1 MKRYL
6 WVVILMIFFLTPG
19 LRAEDIDIYG
29 AATISVT
36 PNVLIVFDTSGS
48 MADAIPGPTVVYDPS
63 TTYTGTYTTNAV
75 YQQSYN
81 WGHYSYTRLVSDYH
95 TLNCP
100 ATKTDLESK
109 GYSSHG
115 VYRSYSG
122 TYECSY
128 RFSGQLYL
136 GNWINYDRSTSS
148 STTAKIDIAKQVI
161 TDLIDSTT
169 NVNFGLMRF
178 NDDQGGRLLAP
189 CGTDKTT
196 LKNTIN
202 SLTANGWTPLAETLA
217 EAGLYF
223 AGKKSWYNG
232 TSGTYSSNCDN
243 YGSGCY
249 QYTSPITADLPCQKN
264 YVIIMTDGASTQD
277 QSPKLTSTPYING
290 DTIGDYD
297 HDGKDSV
304 SYDSNGSDYLDDVA
318 KYLYDNDLRPD
329 VGGGSFEKQ
338 NVVTY
343 TIGFATEQQ
352 LLQDTAQNGGG
363 KYYTANSISG
373 LSAAFHEILSEIA
386 DVSGVY
392 VSPVVPVSR
401 MNGTYAGNSLYV
413 GFFKPKED
421 GRWDGNIKKYGI
433 DSLGRIIDA
442 GGNLATEAN
451 GTIKDNAQ
459 SYWSALPD
467 GPDVDSGGVGGILL
481 NQTTRHLYTYIGA
494 PPSGATPSDYLT
506 ATINAFSTTNTEI
519 LPGDLGETITTTA
532 EKDNIIND
540 IYGVGREWKMGDIL
554 HSKPAVVYYDTNN
567 NSSLDSG
574 DDAMIYAGGNDGM
587 MHCFKDSDGSEVWGF
602 IPPDLLTGLKDLSDT
617 SITTHEY
624 FVDGSPKVYDKGID
638 DTKILFFGERRG
650 GNHYYALDIT
660 DYNTPKY
667 KYEIGSTFLSNT
679 DGNNNG
685 ILDGQ
690 EIGGGSDDQ
699 TILGQSWSDPTIQTI
714 STSSSTPETVF
725 LLAGGYDT
733 NQDKPFYVYDP
744 LNPDPNPD
752 MTPYRA
758 DTDSVGKAVF
768 TVNVLTG
775 AIGKLNINAGY
786 YSEMTHSI
794 VDVSGFDTNGNGIT
808 NRVYAGDMGGNIFA
822 FQDDGTGNW
831 SYRKLFSAPVGYT
844 TTSPVHPIP
853 RKIFYAPDAVE
864 ESYGEMIFFGT
875 GNRADPTETDLV
887 NRIYAIKNHWED
899 PSTTLTESDLYDATD
914 DTIALGTDG
923 TGTDSKVA
931 AKEALATGNG
941 WFIRLEN
948 TGEKVTSPVVVFN
961 GVVYFTTYTPESGST
976 TTGTCDV
983 VSGQGTARLYALNYK
998 TGEAA
1003 FEWSDVAE
1011 TDASGNT
1018 VSKGKLDRNKIIGT
1032 SIASAPVIA
1041 ILQGGPQIYIG
1052 VQGGVQQLS
1061 PNVTRNMQTF
1071 FWRQLNN

>member
-1 MKRYL
+1 
-6 WVVILMIFFLTPG
+6 MIFFLTPG

-29 AATISVT
+29 TTTISVT
-36 PNVLIVFDTSGS
+36 PNVLIIFDTSGS
-48 MADAIPGPTVVYDPS
+48 MADAIPGPPVVYVPS

-75 YQQSYN
+75 YEKSYH
-81 WGHYSYTRLVSDYH
+81 WGHYSYTMLVSDYH

-100 ATKTDLESK
+100 ATKTDLENK

-122 TYECSY
+122 SWQCSY
-128 RFSGQLYL
+128 HFSGQLYL
-136 GNWINYDRSTSS
+136 GNWINYDLSTPNTSN
-148 STTAKIDIAKQVI
+148 TKIEIAQQVI
-161 TDLIDSTT
+161 TDLIDETT

-178 NDDQGGRLLAP
+178 NDDQGGRILAP

-196 LKNTIN
+196 IKSTIN

-223 AGKKSWYNG
+223 AGKKSWFNG
-232 TSGTYSSNCDN
+232 SSGTYSSDCDN
-243 YGSGCY
+243 NGNNCY
-249 QYTSPITADLPCQKN
+249 QYTSPITAALPCQKN

-277 QSPKLTSTPYING
+277 QSSKLTSAPYING

-297 HDGKDSV
+297 HDGEDPG
-304 SYDSNGSDYLDDVA
+304 SYASSGSDYLDDVA

-329 VGGGSFEKQ
+329 VGSGSFEKQ
-338 NVVTY
+338 NIVTY
-343 TIGFATEQQ
+343 TIGFATEQE
-352 LLQDTAQNGGG
+352 LLQKTAQNGGG
-363 KYYTANSISG
+363 KYFTANSLSG

-386 DVSGVY
+386 DVSGVF

-421 GRWDGNIKKYGI
+421 GRWEGNIKRYGI
-433 DSLGRIIDA
+433 DSVGRIIDA
-442 GGNLATEAN
+442 GGNLATETN
-451 GTIKDNAQ
+451 GAIKDNAQ
-459 SYWSALPD
+459 SYWSTLPD
-467 GPDVDSGGVGGILL
+467 GPDVLSGGVGGVLQ
-481 NQTTRHLYTYIGA
+481 NQTTRHLYTYIGS
-494 PPSGATPSDYLT
+494 PPSGATPSDDLT
-506 ATINAFSTTNTEI
+506 ATINAFSTANAEI
-519 LPGDLGETITTTA
+519 LPGDLGETTTTD
-532 EKDNIIND
+532 KDNVIND

-602 IPPDLLTGLKDLSDT
+602 IPPDLMTGLKDLSDT
-617 SITTHEY
+617 GITTHEY
-624 FVDGSPKVYDKGID
+624 FVDGSPKVYDEGID
-638 DTKILFFGERRG
+638 ATKILFFGERRG

-690 EIGGGSDDQ
+690 EIGGGTDDQ

-714 STSSSTPETVF
+714 RTSGTTTETVF

-744 LNPDPNPD
+744 LEPNPD

-768 TVNVLTG
+768 TVNVSTG
-775 AIGKLNINAGY
+775 VISKLNVNAGY
-786 YSEMTHSI
+786 YSGMTHSI

-822 FQDDGTGNW
+822 FEDDGTGNW
-831 SYRKLFSAPVGYT
+831 SYRKFFSAPVDYT
-844 TTSPVHPIP
+844 TTIPIQP
-853 RKIFYAPDAVE
+853 ITRKIFYAPDAVE

-887 NRIYAIKNHWED
+887 NRIYAIKNHWETL
-899 PSTTLTESDLYDATD
+899 STFNTLTENDLYDATD

-923 TGTDSKVA
+923 PTGTKA
-931 AKEALATGNG
+931 AAQEALSTGNG

-976 TTGTCDV
+976 GNGTCDV

-1018 VSKGKLDRNKIIGT
+1018 VSKGKLDRSKIIGT

-1052 VQGGVQQLS
+1052 VQGGVQQLNPS
-1061 PNVTRNMQTF
+1061 VTKNMETF